1 MVGTEKKISSRLRF
15 IMWLAL
21 LLIYCFATWTET
33 PLGVSAVTEI
43 YNDREWV
50 PFGATMTVGRAHS
63 AVVFANASLLV
74 VGGCKDSACTTP
86 LNTVEVVDLN
96 QQRPTK
102 LMELPILLS
111 AGNSDQGGASAP
123 VSMGIAGPTAMVR
136 LDDVDAEGG
145 AGFSFYVVGPCGYYF
160 PQHQGTQNST
170 LVWRQYT
177 GIWGLSSSLTRVV
190 DHFSIHQEFGGNE
203 VSENTRTYIPFRA
216 NATCSSRGHLLLIIG
231 GVDLFTGE
239 ALDTVD
245 VYDTK
250 LRRYTPGAAKLNVAV
265 QNPLVA
271 VDSELIYVAGGE
283 TRLEAPSGEASDTR
297 SYAGATHE
305 MQHQLLN
312 CNRVSSAVW
321 CPSAMVQAIVISNAS
336 AREDAITDVNVSP
349 PDLVVWS
356 LPANYALL
364 HQNVNESS
372 ASRLSNRYM
381 FRFNDKLCLVLNVS
395 FVNCLDV
402 EQLLGRAG
410 LPNSGSVVI
419 TWQSLLEPSNV
430 LPVSVSTPFA
440 FTLPV
445 GVLGAMLVFFEFGGF
460 GLDSEASA
468 RVFYRSSGIG
478 ITSVPNIDAVVPVN
492 KSLRLTLHP
501 PIEGYVRLSNN
512 PLCIGNAAG
521 TSDVHVFRLPEDA
534 TVAEFQPR
542 AESGHVYTCFSN
554 GPVWLFDAAGTH
566 SRVSRRKG
574 FLFTPIKFTQFQIRD
589 LQDCSAPQ
597 GIKDQSMYTVSVSF
611 SIVMGIAVVVIAVF
625 VFAHLRQP
633 RNYNLDYAMHLLLG
647 ESNGSDTEDE
657 EPTPVSVVVRAGRS
671 NGEVS
676 TGSSKNVA
684 AAAAAAGGGGGGGK
698 APPKIPPLRPNPK
711 LERDSLVKNT
721 TNWSRYEV
729 LQRIGEGAFSSV
741 YLVRR
746 KSTCQKYAL
755 KFLVCKDNK
764 ERLDAIRE
772 CETINSL
779 QGHPNIIRLVDMFM
793 NYEFDWGHSA
803 GSAEAPNV
811 LTSAPPPQPQ
821 LPRWNAVGIK
831 RVAHNP
837 RVVMTLAGAQ
847 PHRLVREQKPREV
860 PQLQPPSSVWHA
872 LANAPARLTAA
883 SIQDVQS
890 TSVTRRQPLLNDD
903 DEKILQTGNA
913 AFQCLHCP
921 MRSRDENVD
930 EVVVAKADGRKPSG
944 SPAQPPPPPPPTVS
958 LVVASCA
965 NSRPLHELSSSG
977 APRRSRA
984 HCPHGYAPA
993 LPVGVPPLPQG
1004 EVMHYSNFAQ
1014 VSHAD
1019 ALLRTL
1025 TTPQEGLPLPQK
1037 RTSYAPR
1044 GVIRY
1049 KDFDT
1054 SLAVAGKVPAAMQ
1067 VPVKKHDFVVKQT
1080 PTYASML
1087 HVQPAVGKIQYKNFI
1102 SPDSG
1107 TNEEA
1112 NKLGHMTKPKS
1123 VAAAVRAARMTKL
1136 NEGTRDL
1143 VVPCVLPSPTTV
1155 IYKNGPVT
1163 TVSPAATRGAPQP
1176 TVLLQQPQPT
1186 RDAAANTICCSPDI
1200 ADAVRLNEETSMV
1213 QHRQQQQQCEEG
1225 KELLLE
1231 FAANKS
1237 PMSVARPLLGVAHDM
1252 ARLTTPGTSEDGP
1265 MHTRYL
1271 CLVMEYHPMGDLC
1284 GYVLRHSVKHN
1295 AKLKRQLEEDK
1306 ARFMRA
1312 QEEDAKRMEH
1322 DAATSWVQLGSDSDS
1337 TPSFFRPGKS
1347 SRSFSHEAQ
1356 CQSSH
1361 DRTNDA
1367 SQQATAGSWS
1377 YSNVDLSFGIGS
1389 NSNLERVCEAEFA
1402 MRGNALSEPQLLSI
1416 AYQLSSVLHHLHSQ
1430 RPPIVHRDLK
1440 PENILICGEPPHSA
1454 AEEQGDDDEDV
1465 SRRIHS
1471 VETDSDGKNGVSG
1484 LASSKKYHCPLR
1496 HGTSCS
1502 VKISDDVIPIVVTDF
1517 GLAFML
1523 EDRCR
1528 AGRGGGTRPY
1538 IAPECWNGQTT
1549 TASDIWSLGC
1559 LLYALATARV
1569 TLQTVRIMYAE
1580 AKNEGFAAM
1589 IFNDILAENYS
1600 KAFACFVVS
1609 LLVINHSKRPSAEM
1623 VMRCFIVDD
1632 TEVRFNPNCP
1642 FFSNVLDL

>member
-1 MVGTEKKISSRLRF
+1 
-15 IMWLAL
+15 
-21 LLIYCFATWTET
+21 
-33 PLGVSAVTEI
+33 
-43 YNDREWV
+43 
-50 PFGATMTVGRAHS
+50 
-63 AVVFANASLLV
+63 
-74 VGGCKDSACTTP
+74 
-86 LNTVEVVDLN
+86 
-96 QQRPTK
+96 
-102 LMELPILLS
+102 MELPIFLS
-111 AGNSDQGGASAP
+111 AGKSDHGGVSAP
-123 VSMGIAGPTAMVR
+123 VSMGVAGPTAMVR

-145 AGFSFYVVGPCGYYF
+145 AGFSFYVAGPCGYYF
-160 PQHQGTQNST
+160 PQHHGTLNST
-170 LVWRQYT
+170 LVWQQYT
-177 GIWGLSSSLTRVV
+177 GIWGLSSTLTGVV
-190 DHFSIHQEFGGNE
+190 DHFSIHPKFGGNE
-203 VSENTRTYIPFRA
+203 VSENTTHIPVRA

-231 GVDLFTGE
+231 GVDLLTGE

-250 LRRYTPGAAKLNVAV
+250 LHRYTPGAANLNAAV

-283 TRLEAPSGEASDTR
+283 TRLDAPKEEASDTR
-297 SYAGATHE
+297 SCAGTTHE
-305 MQHQLLN
+305 TQHQLLN
-312 CNRVSSAVW
+312 CNRVFAAVW
-321 CPSAMVQAIVISNAS
+321 YPSATVQAIVIGNAS
-336 AREDAITDVNVSP
+336 AREDAIIDANMSL

-356 LPANYALL
+356 LPSNSALL
-364 HQNVNESS
+364 HTNVNGSGV
-372 ASRLSNRYM
+372 SRLSNRYM
-381 FRFNDKLCLVLNVS
+381 FRFNGKLCLLLNVS

-402 EQLLGRAG
+402 EQLLGSAG
-410 LPNSGSVVI
+410 LPNSGSKAL
-419 TWQSLLEPSNV
+419 TWQSLLEPSSV

-440 FTLPV
+440 FTLSV

-460 GLDSEASA
+460 DLDSAASA

-478 ITSVPNIDAVVPVN
+478 ITSVPNIDAVVPVG

-554 GPVWLFDAAGTH
+554 GPVWLFNDAGTQPCNPG
-566 SRVSRRKG
+566 RKA

-589 LQDCSAPQ
+589 VQDPFAPQ
-597 GIKDQSMYTVSVSF
+597 DERDQSMYIMSLSF
-611 SIVMGIAVVVIAVF
+611 SIVVGIAVVVIAVF
-625 VFAHLRQP
+625 VFARLRQP
-633 RNYNLDYAMHLLLG
+633 LNYNLDYAMHLLG
-647 ESNGSDTEDE
+647 ERNGDETEDG
-657 EPTPVSVVVRAGRS
+657 EPAPVSVVVRDGRGK
-671 NGEVS
+671 GEVS
-676 TGSSKNVA
+676 TNSNKTVA
-684 AAAAAAGGGGGGGK
+684 AAAAAAVEAGGRN
-698 APPKIPPLRPNPK
+698 APFKMSPPRLNPK

-793 NYEFDWGHSA
+793 NYEFDWGHSDT
-803 GSAEAPNV
+803 STESPSV
-811 LTSAPPPQPQ
+811 LVSPPPATLAAPPPQPQ

-831 RVAHNP
+831 RMTHNP

-847 PHRLVREQKPREV
+847 PPRLLHEQKPREV
-860 PQLQPPSSVWHA
+860 PQLQPPSSVGHV
-872 LANAPARLTAA
+872 LANPPVRLTAA

-890 TSVTRRQPLLNDD
+890 TSATRRQPQLNDED
-903 DEKILQTGNA
+903 GEILQTGNA
-913 AFQCLHCP
+913 AFQCLRCP
-921 MRSRDENVD
+921 MQSRDENID
-930 EVVVAKADGRKPSG
+930 EAVAAKADGRKPSG
-944 SPAQPPPPPPPTVS
+944 FPAQPLPSPASTVS
-958 LVVASCA
+958 VVVASCA
-965 NSRPLHELSSSG
+965 NSRLCNELGSSG
-977 APRRSRA
+977 APRRYRT
-984 HCPHGYAPA
+984 HRPDGHAPA
-993 LPVGVPPLPQG
+993 LPVGVPPPPRG

-1019 ALLRTL
+1019 ASLRTP
-1025 TTPQEGLPLPQK
+1025 TTPQEGLSLPQK

-1044 GVIRY
+1044 GVIHY
-1049 KDFDT
+1049 KDFDA
-1054 SLAVAGKVPAAMQ
+1054 SLAAAGNVPAAVQ
-1067 VPVKKHDFVVKQT
+1067 LPVNNNDFVVKQT
-1080 PTYASML
+1080 PTYAPLL
-1087 HVQPAVGKIQYKNFI
+1087 HMQPAVGKMQYKNFI

-1107 TNEEA
+1107 TNEAA
-1112 NKLGHMTKPKS
+1112 NKLGPMTKPKS

-1136 NEGTRDL
+1136 NEGTRDV
-1143 VVPCVLPSPTTV
+1143 VVPCVLPNPTTV
-1155 IYKNGPVT
+1155 IYKNALVT
-1163 TVSPAATRGAPQP
+1163 TVSPAATTGVPQP
-1176 TVLLQQPQPT
+1176 TVSLQQPQPT
-1186 RDAAANTICCSPDI
+1186 RDAAENTICCSPNI
-1200 ADAVRLNEETSMV
+1200 AAAVRLNEETFMV
-1213 QHRQQQQQCEEG
+1213 QHRQQQQQQQQREEG
-1225 KELLLE
+1225 RELLLKS
-1231 FAANKS
+1231 AANKS
-1237 PMSVARPLLGVAHDM
+1237 PMSVPRPLLGVAHDV
-1252 ARLTTPGTSEDGP
+1252 ARLTTPGTSEGGP
-1265 MHTRYL
+1265 VHTRYL

-1312 QEEDAKRMEH
+1312 QEEDAKKMEH
-1322 DAATSWVQLGSDSDS
+1322 DAATPWVQLGSESDS

-1347 SRSFSHEAQ
+1347 SRSASHETQ
-1356 CQSSH
+1356 CQSPH

-1367 SQQATAGSWS
+1367 SQHVTAGSWS
-1377 YSNVDLSFGIGS
+1377 CSNVDLALGIGS

-1440 PENILICGEPPHSA
+1440 PENILICGEPPHGA
-1454 AEEQGDDDEDV
+1454 AEKQGDEDEDV

-1471 VETDSDGKNGVSG
+1471 VETDGDSKNNVSG
-1484 LASSKKYHCPLR
+1484 LPSPKKYHCPLR

-1523 EDRCR
+1523 EDRRR

-1569 TLQTVRIMYAE
+1569 TLQTVRIMYEE

-1623 VMRCFIVDD
+1623 VMRCFMVDD
-1632 TEVRFNPNCP
+1632 VVVRFNPNCP